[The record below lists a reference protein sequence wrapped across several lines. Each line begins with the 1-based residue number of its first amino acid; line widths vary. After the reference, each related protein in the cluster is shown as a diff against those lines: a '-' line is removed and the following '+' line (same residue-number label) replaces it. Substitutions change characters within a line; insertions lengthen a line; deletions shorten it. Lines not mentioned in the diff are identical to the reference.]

1 MVEIHWRAL
10 IAPLNKPDAVGRKI
24 VMGSTPKARPLP
36 LPLRYAPA
44 DWGGHAGAI
53 AVGSIERV
61 WVDSNNL
68 WGEGRFDLYDQATQ
82 EVVRKVKNGFV
93 RHISADI
100 EPGTNKLMAAT
111 IVDIP
116 AFEDAEIKSIN
127 IPGDDGSVTDESIAV
142 SDDFDSDRLVA
153 FAFRVVGDTGL
164 PFSSRGREWS
174 SSDAVARVLE
184 WAGGPENLDVNRF
197 RQAFLY
203 EVPDADPYT
212 VDAYRFPFA
221 DVVDGK
227 LVAVPS
233 AVFKVATKHDGVDSA
248 DIPES
253 DKETIRRRVSAL
265 YRRMSDDFGDPGLVS
280 PFEHRD
286 FAVIGEQFA
295 VASRLVHRELAL
307 LKGGM

>member
-1 MVEIHWRAL
+1 MVEIHWRGL

-44 DWGGHAGAI
+44 DWGGHAGAV

-100 EPGTNKLMAAT
+100 EPSTGKLMAAT

-116 AFEDAEIKSIN
+116 AFEDAEIKSIH
-127 IPGDDGSVTDESIAV
+127 IPDDDESGLDV
-142 SDDFDSDRLVA
+142 PTGSTDDFDSARLVA

-184 WAGGPENLDVNRF
+184 WAGGPENVDVNRF

-203 EVPDADPYT
+203 QAEGADPGNLDDYQ
-212 VDAYRFPFA
+212 FPFA
-221 DVVDGK
+221 DVVDGR

-233 AVFKVATKHDGVDSA
+233 AVFALAGSGGVDA
-248 DIPES
+248 TNIPES

-265 YRRMSDDFGDPGLVS
+265 YRRMSDDFGDPSLVS

-295 VASRLVHRELAL
+295 SASRLVYRELAL